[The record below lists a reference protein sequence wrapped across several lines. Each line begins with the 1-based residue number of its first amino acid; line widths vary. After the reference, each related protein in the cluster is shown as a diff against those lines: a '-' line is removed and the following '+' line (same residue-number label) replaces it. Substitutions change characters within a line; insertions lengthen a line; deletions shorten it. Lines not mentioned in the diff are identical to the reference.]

1 MNSKV
6 NKPWGSFEILDNG
19 KNYLVKKISVNPGG
33 ILSLQRHKYRSEHW
47 IVAEGQA
54 EVTVDDKVSI
64 LDKNENIFI
73 PQGSIHRLSNKTSN
87 NLIVIEMWYGE
98 KLDEND
104 IERYEDIYNRK

>member
-54 EVTVDDKVSI
+54 EVTVDDKISI

-87 NLIVIEMWYGE
+87 NLIIIEMWYGE

>member
-54 EVTVDDKVSI
+54 EVTVDDNISI
-64 LDKNENIFI
+64 LHTNENIFI

-87 NLIVIEMWYGE
+87 NLIIIEMWYGV
-98 KLDEND
+98 KLDEHD

>member
-19 KNYLVKKISVNPGG
+19 KNYLLKKIFVNPGG

-87 NLIVIEMWYGE
+87 NLIIIEMWYGE